1 MDRVD
6 VEAKLL
12 RWARERAGLRLDA
25 LAGRFPRI
33 EAWERGEAQPTFK
46 QLERFA
52 RGDVH
57 TRRVLFLREPPVE
70 RIPIADFRTCTGSDR
85 RRPSANLLD
94 TIYLCQQRQNWY
106 RDFVRTAGEGPIL
119 SIGFVGSTSTEDDI
133 PAIAARMRRLVRFD
147 VEERRQC
154 RTWVEALREFV
165 GRVETLG
172 VLVMASGVVGSNSR
186 RKLDARE
193 FRGFALADS
202 IAPMIFINRADTK
215 AAQMFTLAHEL
226 GHVWLGSSGVSDAE
240 SAEATGQ
247 ATEHWCNRVAAE
259 MLVPLDVLKKEL
271 SGRTDLG
278 DELRR
283 LARRF
288 KVSTLVILRR
298 ISDAGGMTRA
308 AYRSAY
314 AKELDR
320 LMALRAGNGGDFYV
334 TPGARVNRRFARA
347 IVGSTVE
354 ADVIQRVLPTSR
366 SSEDGDLQKAG
377 EQSRTVGLNG
387 PSSGCGRGCH
397 ARGSIG
403 VHATHQDP
411 GCVHRARHQVRDSLP
426 DAANGARPFRS
437 RRRGVNVRPG

>member
-12 RWARERAGLRLDA
+12 RWARERAGLRVDA
-25 LAGRFPRI
+25 VAGRFPRI
-33 EAWERGEAQPTFK
+33 EAWERGEARPTLK

-52 RGDVH
+52 RATYTPVGY
-57 TRRVLFLREPPVE
+57 LFLREPPAE
-70 RIPIADFRTCTGSDR
+70 RIPIADFRTGIGSDR
-85 RRPSANLLD
+85 GRPSANLLD

-106 RDFVRTAGEGPIL
+106 RDFVRTAGEGT
-119 SIGFVGSTSTEDDI
+119 IGFVGSTSTEDDI

-147 VEERRQC
+147 VEERRRC

-202 IAPMIFINRADTK
+202 IAPMIFINSADTK

-226 GHVWLGSSGVSDAE
+226 AHVWLGSSGVSDAE

-259 MLVPLDVLKKEL
+259 MLVPLDVLKKEFS
-271 SGRTDLG
+271 SGTDLG

-288 KVSTLVILRR
+288 KVSTLVVLRR
-298 ISDAGGMTRA
+298 ISDAGGLTRA

-314 AKELDR
+314 ARELDR
-320 LMALRAGNGGDFYV
+320 LMGSRTGKGGDFYL
-334 TPGARVNRRFARA
+334 TLGARVSRRFARA
-347 IVGSTVE
+347 IVGSTLE
-354 ADVIQRVLPTSR
+354 GQTSF
-366 SSEDGDLQKAG
+366 SESFRLL
-377 EQSRTVGLNG
+377 GLRKMETFNRLASNLG
-387 PSSGCGRGCH
+387 LL
-397 ARGSIG
+397 
-403 VHATHQDP
+403 V
-411 GCVHRARHQVRDSLP
+411 
-426 DAANGARPFRS
+426 
-437 RRRGVNVRPG
+437 